1 MFNYR
6 LLYEISIAEDRRM
19 RRLPHREDKRIY
31 QLPQHRSA
39 RFAGR
44 R

>member
-6 LLYEISIAEDRRM
+6 LFYEISISDDRRM
-19 RRLPHREDKRIY
+19 RRLPQREDKRIY
-31 QLPQHRSA
+31 QLPQRRST
-39 RFAGR
+39 RFGGR